1 MVKDQ
6 EYLRSKASYCLDLA
20 KKLGATGSSVTVGH
34 SISETVNFR
43 NNTLDESNRSDG
55 LAISIE
61 TYLGKKRSSISSSN
75 LLDDNIKTLIEKC
88 FETTKNTP
96 EDEFNS
102 LPDKELLAKEIKNL
116 NLYDE
121 THFDNEK
128 KILLIEALW
137 EIVLSDGE
145 IHDFESNLIR
155 RLAGLLY
162 ISDVN
167 SGNARKRAL
176 NKNSK

>member
-1 MVKDQ
+1 MVKDR
-6 EYLRSKASYCLDLA
+6 EYLNKVASHTIEYS
-20 KKLGATGSSVTVGH
+20 KKLGATDVNVQVIH

-102 LPDKELLAKEIKNL
+102 LPDKELLAKSKQYEA
-116 NLYDE
+116 
-121 THFDNEK
+121 FDLK
-128 KILLIEALW
+128 YSWSLTII
-137 EIVLSDGE
+137 
-145 IHDFESNLIR
+145 
-155 RLAGLLY
+155 
-162 ISDVN
+162 
-167 SGNARKRAL
+167 
-176 NKNSK
+176 